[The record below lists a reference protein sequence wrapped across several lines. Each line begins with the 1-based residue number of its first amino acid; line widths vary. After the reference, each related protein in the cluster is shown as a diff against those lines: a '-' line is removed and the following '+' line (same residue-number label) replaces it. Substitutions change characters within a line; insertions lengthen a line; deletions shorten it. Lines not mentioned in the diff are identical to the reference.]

1 MGLMTD
7 RLPGLVERIPGGQI
21 LVTSIDAVLNWSRSN
36 SLWPLAFG
44 TKCCAIE
51 MLMATGAAHQ
61 DLSRFGAEVARQSPR
76 QADMMVVAGAIVK
89 KMAPRMRMLY
99 EQMAEPR
106 YVIATGSCAISGGPF
121 MYNSYSIVR
130 GVDEVVPVDVYVP
143 GCPPRPEAFFWGLM
157 TLQKMIK
164 QGESIARPGL
174 RRKPVLAAL
183 PQGIAMEDIREE
195 IRGLLEA
202 DNVIDVEK
210 EAHNKVWADKVKVW
224 MAKHLYKP

>member
-157 TLQKMIK
+157 MLQKMIK
-164 QGESIARPGL
+164 QGESIARPGI

-183 PQGIAMEDIREE
+183 PQGIAIEDIREE

-202 DNVIDVEK
+202 DNVVDVAK
-210 EAHNKVWADKVKVW
+210 EAQNKIWADKVKVW

>member
-106 YVIATGSCAISGGPF
+106 YGIATGSCAISGGPF

-195 IRGLLEA
+195 IRALLEA
-202 DNVIDVEK
+202 DNVVDVAQ
-210 EAHNKVWADKVKVW
+210 EAQNKVWADKVKVW

>member
-164 QGESIARPGL
+164 QGESISRPGV

-183 PQGIAMEDIREE
+183 PHGIAMEDIREE
-195 IRGLLEA
+195 IRALLEA
-202 DNVIDVEK
+202 DNVVDVAQ
-210 EAHNKVWADKVKVW
+210 EAQNKVWADKVKVW